1 VTAPGGDTRQP
12 DADRFFV
19 RHAWLFIAGPALLL
33 AAGVVG
39 MMATGANPPM
49 QFEADT
55 GVPWA
60 ELMAAYPSVATLV
73 SLEDLLLGVSFGGLG
88 LLTAIVAATR
98 FRAGERW
105 AWFALWVF
113 PVVLAAVAA
122 LMFTHDQAYVAVYYV
137 GAAAVC
143 VLGLAL
149 TARRALG
156 RTARAPFGRAAP
168 GRAPAGGSPVP
179 RAGR

>member
-1 VTAPGGDTRQP
+1 VTARGGDSRPP
-12 DADRFFV
+12 DAERLRP
-19 RHAWLFIAGPALLL
+19 RHAWVLLAGPALLL
-33 AAGVVG
+33 SVGVVG

-55 GVPWA
+55 GVTWA
-60 ELMAAYPSVATLV
+60 ELTAAYPTVATLV
-73 SLEDLLLGVSFGGLG
+73 SLEDLLLGASFGGLG

-113 PVVLAAVAA
+113 PLVLIATAA
-122 LMFTHDQAYVAVYYV
+122 LMATHDQAYVAVYYT
-137 GAAAVC
+137 AASAVC

-149 TARRALG
+149 TARATLG
-156 RTARAPFGRAAP
+156 RAGLAPVSRPAP
-168 GRAPAGGSPVP
+168 GTASAGGSPV
-179 RAGR
+179 R